1 MNIQYFSNT
10 LDRTSP
16 GASTKRISI
25 RNSTSTASWGGAPTK
40 RLSKKKPTY
49 NASWGASTKRLS
61 IRNSTSKEKLAKPVF
76 SSNVNRPLSKRTNH
90 HKH

>member
-16 GASTKRISI
+16 GAPTKRISI

-40 RLSKKKPTY
+40 RLSKKSQHTTQVGVGPQQ
-49 NASWGASTKRLS
+49 REF
-61 IRNSTSKEKLAKPVF
+61 R
-76 SSNVNRPLSKRTNH
+76 
-90 HKH
+90 

>member
-25 RNSTSTASWGGAPTK
+25 RNSTSTASWVAKTV
-40 RLSKKKPTY
+40 LL
-49 NASWGASTKRLS
+49 ASESTIRS
-61 IRNSTSKEKLAKPVF
+61 IVNKEGSGTTNS
-76 SSNVNRPLSKRTNH
+76 
-90 HKH
+90 

>member
-25 RNSTSTASWGGAPTK
+25 RNSTSTASWVAKTVLLASEPTI
-40 RLSKKKPTY
+40 R
-49 NASWGASTKRLS
+49 S
-61 IRNSTSKEKLAKPVF
+61 IVNKEGSGTTNS
-76 SSNVNRPLSKRTNH
+76 
-90 HKH
+90 

>member
-40 RLSKKKPTY
+40 RLSKKSQHTTQVGGPQQR
-49 NASWGASTKRLS
+49 G
-61 IRNSTSKEKLAKPVF
+61 F
-76 SSNVNRPLSKRTNH
+76 Q
-90 HKH
+90 